1 MRVLYLWPGSRVFVL
16 GGIVMRGQQTE
27 QRERQ
32 DNTGERY
39 RPLPGRFGQFG
50 FRSHSSLPNTLRAN
64 RPICRLWLGMSE
76 LRQS

>member
-1 MRVLYLWPGSRVFVL
+1 MGVLYLGAGSGVFVL

-32 DNTGERY
+32 DNAGKRY
-39 RPLPGRFGQFG
+39 RPLLGRFGQFG
-50 FRSHSSLPNTLRAN
+50 FRSHSSLSNRMRAN
-64 RPICRLWLGMSE
+64 RLICRLWLGMSE